1 MHKYLLATV
10 AALTLAGAAGAEQ
23 IKVGIAAEA
32 YPPFASQDASGA
44 WVGWEVEMI
53 GPLSGLPNYLGNR
66 VRVARRQPSGP
77 LGPLT
82 RPLSNPL
89 KNCSG
94 AKNLSGTVAVS
105 LNLGD

>member
-1 MHKYLLATV
+1 MKFTALLAAACVLAAPV
-10 AALTLAGAAGAEQ
+10 AAQEVK
-23 IKVGIAAEA
+23 IGIAAEA